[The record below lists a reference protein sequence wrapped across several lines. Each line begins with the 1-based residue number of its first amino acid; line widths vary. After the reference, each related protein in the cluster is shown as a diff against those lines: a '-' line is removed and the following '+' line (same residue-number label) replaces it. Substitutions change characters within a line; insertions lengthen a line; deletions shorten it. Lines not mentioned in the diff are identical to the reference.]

1 MLMRPIEEE
10 IKTSYLDY
18 AMSVI
23 VSRAIPDFRDGLKPV
38 QRRIIY
44 SMYEL
49 GVTHD
54 KPYKKS
60 ARIIGETMG
69 KYHPHGDSS
78 IYDALARMAQ
88 DFSLRYTL
96 IDGQGNFGS
105 IDGDSPAAMRY
116 TEARLDKISEEMIR
130 DIEKNTVDFMP
141 NFDGSLNE
149 PVYMPS
155 KIPQL
160 LINGTSGIAVGMA
173 TNMVPHN
180 LTEVSDAMLFAL
192 ENPDCDINDL
202 LKFVKGPDFPGGGII
217 YNSSDLLNIYR
228 TGHGKVLCQGE
239 ITEDKKRIIIK
250 TLPYGVNKAVYIQ
263 NVAEQVKNGI
273 INNISDIR
281 DESDRNGIR
290 IVIKI
295 KNDDSKGLTINQLY
309 EHTALETSISV
320 NNLVLLNNEPKVMN
334 LSEMVNG
341 FLNFRMNIIKKRS
354 VYDVNK
360 LLDREHILLG
370 LSIAL
375 KNIDDVI
382 KIIRSSET
390 TDTARS
396 SLMSRLNLS
405 EKQANAILDMRLQRL
420 TGLEI
425 KKIEDELVT
434 IKENIKKLNEIIN
447 NDNARREV
455 LKNEILEI
463 KKSYGDERRTKILN
477 RGIDERNDEDLI
489 PNEESILILSE
500 NGLIKR
506 VSSEEYNVQ
515 KRGGKGIIT
524 NTRKE
529 DNVKSILSCMSH
541 DVIYFFTNTG
551 RVLKAKAYTIERKSR
566 TSLGSIASTFL
577 KLNENEKIKQIMK
590 ALDNK
595 DNKNYLIITTE
606 KGFIKKTSA
615 NELLSMRESGLK
627 IIKLDENDEVVSV
640 MASNKPS
647 KVFVTASNKK
657 AAVFLTSE
665 VSLTGRTSRGVK
677 SIRLNGAELL
687 ASFLVDDNDT
697 IMTISENGIGKRT
710 YISEFSIHHRG
721 SSGTLIF
728 KESDRTGSLVTALP
742 VKDGDEILIITKNN
756 KTIRLKG
763 DEIRILSRV
772 SSGVKLINLDE
783 DDRVVAASVL

>member
-116 TEARLDKISEEMIR
+116 TEARLDRISEDMIK
-130 DIEKNTVDFMP
+130 DIEKNTVDFIP

-149 PVYMPS
+149 PVYLPS

-180 LTEVSDAMLFAL
+180 LSEVSDAMLFAL
-192 ENPDCDINDL
+192 ENPDCDINSL
-202 LKFVKGPDFPGGGII
+202 LKFIKGPDFPGGGII
-217 YNSSDLLNIYR
+217 YKTSDLMDIYR

-239 ITEDKKRIIIK
+239 IIEDKKRIIIK
-250 TLPYGVNKAVYIQ
+250 TLPYGVNKALYIQ

-290 IVIKI
+290 IVIKV
-295 KNDDSKGLTINQLY
+295 KNEDSIELTVNQLY

-341 FLNFRMNIIKKRS
+341 FLNFRMDIIKKRS
-354 VYDVNK
+354 IYEVNK

-370 LSIAL
+370 LSTAL
-375 KNIDDVI
+375 KNIDVVI

-390 TDTARS
+390 TDIARN
-396 SLMSRLNLS
+396 SLINKLSLS

-425 KKIEDELVT
+425 KKIEDELIT
-434 IKENIKKLNEIIN
+434 IKENIEKLNEIIN
-447 NDNARREV
+447 NDNARKEV
-455 LKNEILEI
+455 LKNEIIEI
-463 KKSYGDERRTKILN
+463 KKLYGDERRTKVLN
-477 RGIDERNDEDLI
+477 KSIGERNDEDLI

-551 RVLKAKAYTIERKSR
+551 RVLKAKAYTIEKKSR

-590 ALDNK
+590 ALDNT
-595 DNKNYLIITTE
+595 DKNYLIITT
-606 KGFIKKTSA
+606 KNGFIKKTPA

-627 IIKLDENDEVVSV
+627 IIKLDEYDEVISV
-640 MASNKPS
+640 MSSNKSS
-647 KVFVTASNKK
+647 KIFIAASNKK
-657 AAVFLTSE
+657 AAVFLTDE
-665 VSLTGRTSRGVK
+665 VSLTGRSSRGVK
-677 SIRLNGAELL
+677 SMRLNNAEVI

-697 IMTISENGIGKRT
+697 IMSISENGIGKRT

-721 SSGTLIF
+721 SSGNLIF

-756 KTIRLKG
+756 KTIRLNA

-772 SSGVKLINLDE
+772 SSGVKLINLDD

>member
-116 TEARLDKISEEMIR
+116 TEARLDRISEDMIK
-130 DIEKNTVDFMP
+130 DIEKNTVDFIP

-149 PVYMPS
+149 PVYLPS

-180 LTEVSDAMLFAL
+180 LSEVSDAMLFAL
-192 ENPDCDINDL
+192 ENPDCDINSL
-202 LKFVKGPDFPGGGII
+202 LKFINGPDFPGGGII
-217 YNSSDLLNIYR
+217 YKTSDLMDIYR

-239 ITEDKKRIIIK
+239 IIEDKKRIIIK
-250 TLPYGVNKAVYIQ
+250 TLPYGVNKALYIQ

-290 IVIKI
+290 IVIKV
-295 KNDDSKGLTINQLY
+295 KNEDSIELTVNQLY

-341 FLNFRMNIIKKRS
+341 FLNFRMGIIKKRS
-354 VYDVNK
+354 IYEVNK

-370 LSIAL
+370 LSTAL
-375 KNIDDVI
+375 KNIDVVI

-390 TDTARS
+390 TDIARN
-396 SLMSRLNLS
+396 SLINKLSLS

-425 KKIEDELVT
+425 KKIEDELIT
-434 IKENIKKLNEIIN
+434 IKENIEKLNEIIN
-447 NDNARREV
+447 NDNARKEV
-455 LKNEILEI
+455 LKNEIIEI
-463 KKSYGDERRTKILN
+463 KKLYGDERRTKVLN
-477 RGIDERNDEDLI
+477 KSIGERNDEDLI

-551 RVLKAKAYTIERKSR
+551 RVLKAKAYTIEKKSR

-590 ALDNK
+590 ALDNT
-595 DNKNYLIITTE
+595 DKNYLIITT
-606 KGFIKKTSA
+606 KNGFIKKTPA

-627 IIKLDENDEVVSV
+627 IIKLDEYDEVISV
-640 MASNKPS
+640 MSSNKPS
-647 KVFVTASNKK
+647 KIFIAASNKK
-657 AAVFLTSE
+657 AAVFLTDE
-665 VSLTGRTSRGVK
+665 VSLTGRSSRGVK
-677 SIRLNGAELL
+677 SMRLNNAEVI

-697 IMTISENGIGKRT
+697 IMSISENGIGKRT

-721 SSGTLIF
+721 SSGNLIF

-756 KTIRLKG
+756 KTIRLNA

-772 SSGVKLINLDE
+772 SSGVKLINLDD

>member
-116 TEARLDKISEEMIR
+116 TEARLDRISEDMIK
-130 DIEKNTVDFMP
+130 DIEKNTVDFIP

-149 PVYMPS
+149 PVYLPS

-180 LTEVSDAMLFAL
+180 LSEVSDAMLFAL
-192 ENPDCDINDL
+192 ENPDCDINSL
-202 LKFVKGPDFPGGGII
+202 LKFINGPDFPGGGII
-217 YNSSDLLNIYR
+217 YKTSDLMDIYR

-239 ITEDKKRIIIK
+239 IIEDKKRIIIK
-250 TLPYGVNKAVYIQ
+250 TLPYGVNKALYIQ

-290 IVIKI
+290 IVIKV
-295 KNDDSKGLTINQLY
+295 KNEDSIELTVNQLY

-341 FLNFRMNIIKKRS
+341 FLNFRMGIIKKRS
-354 VYDVNK
+354 IYEVNK

-370 LSIAL
+370 LSTAL
-375 KNIDDVI
+375 KNIDVVI

-390 TDTARS
+390 TDIARN
-396 SLMSRLNLS
+396 SLINKLSLS

-425 KKIEDELVT
+425 KKIEDELIT
-434 IKENIKKLNEIIN
+434 IKENIEKLNEIIN
-447 NDNARREV
+447 NDNARKEV
-455 LKNEILEI
+455 LKNEIIEI
-463 KKSYGDERRTKILN
+463 KKLYGDERRTKVLN
-477 RGIDERNDEDLI
+477 KSIGERNDEDLI

-551 RVLKAKAYTIERKSR
+551 RVLKAKAYTIEKKSR

-590 ALDNK
+590 ALDNT
-595 DNKNYLIITTE
+595 DKNYLIITT
-606 KGFIKKTSA
+606 KNGFIKKTPA

-627 IIKLDENDEVVSV
+627 IIKLDEYDEVISV
-640 MASNKPS
+640 MSSNKSS
-647 KVFVTASNKK
+647 KIFIAASNKK
-657 AAVFLTSE
+657 AAVFLTDE
-665 VSLTGRTSRGVK
+665 VSLTGRSSRGVK
-677 SIRLNGAELL
+677 SMRLNNAEVI

-697 IMTISENGIGKRT
+697 IMSISENGIGKRT

-721 SSGTLIF
+721 SSGNLIF

-756 KTIRLKG
+756 KTIRLNA

-772 SSGVKLINLDE
+772 SSGVKLINLDD